1 MAEAEVAAS
10 ALRRGR
16 DNLDACARTAR
27 VLTADMDWQAR
38 AARELHAAITA
49 LSIDLARLAAM
60 ADEAAVRVV
69 AEQRENNRWFL
80 SVFGR

>member
-1 MAEAEVAAS
+1 MAEAEFAAS

-16 DNLDACARTAR
+16 DSLQGCAETTR
-27 VLTADMDWQAR
+27 VLTAEMNWQAR
-38 AARELHAAITA
+38 AARELHAAITG
-49 LSIDLARLAAM
+49 LSVDLARLAAM

-80 SVFGR
+80 SVFGP